1 MERTVPAVEAISV
14 KSEYLMNAL
23 GELGEWLMKAG
34 LRLLVAVL
42 LVFIGL
48 KLIKKVRKGMGRSM
62 ERAGMEI
69 TLRKFLDALLYA
81 VLLGLLVFVAAEE
94 MGIQST
100 SLVAVVGSVTLATSL
115 AMQNTLAN
123 FAGGVLILFFK
134 PFKVGDYISSANGE
148 GTVETIGLVYTILYT
163 VENKMIVI
171 PNNSLANSALVNTSS
186 METKRLVLTVGI
198 SYGSD
203 LSHAKE
209 VLRDILERHPAVR
222 NEDGILVVVDSLGES
237 SVNLSARGWTSTEDY
252 WQARWDILEEIKLRF
267 DREGIEIPYN
277 QLRVHV
283 NGKQ

>member
-186 METKRLVLTVGI
+186 MKTKRLVLTVGI
-198 SYGSD
+198 SYDSD

-209 VLRDILERHPAVR
+209 VLRDIFERHPAVR

>member
-48 KLIKKVRKGMGRSM
+48 KIIKKVRKGMGRSM

-134 PFKVGDYISSANGE
+134 PFKVGDYISTANGE

-186 METKRLVLTVGI
+186 MKTKRLVLTVGI
-198 SYGSD
+198 SYDSD

-209 VLRDILERHPAVR
+209 VLRDIFERHPAVR

-267 DREGIEIPYN
+267 DLEGIEIPYN
-277 QLRVHV
+277 QLSVHV
-283 NGKQ
+283 KGKQ

>member
-94 MGIQST
+94 MWIQST

-186 METKRLVLTVGI
+186 MKTKRLVLTVGI
-198 SYGSD
+198 SYDSD

-209 VLRDILERHPAVR
+209 VLRDIFERHPAVR

>member
-1 MERTVPAVEAISV
+1 MEHTVPAAEAISV
-14 KSEYLMNAL
+14 KSEYLVNAF

-48 KLIKKVRKGMGRSM
+48 KIIKKVRKGMGRSM

-94 MGIQST
+94 IGIQST

-123 FAGGVLILFFK
+123 FAGGVLILFLK
-134 PFKVGDYISSANGE
+134 PFKVGDYISSSNGE
-148 GTVETIGLVYTILYT
+148 GTVESIGLVYTTLYT

-186 METKRLVLTVGI
+186 MKTKRLVLTVGI
-198 SYGSD
+198 SYTSD
-203 LSHAKE
+203 LRHAKE
-209 VLRDILERHPAVR
+209 VLRTIFEQHPAVR
-222 NEDGILVVVDSLGES
+222 NQDGILVVVDSLGES

-252 WQARWDILEEIKLRF
+252 WQARWDILEEIKLTF

-277 QLRVHV
+277 QLSVHV
-283 NGKQ
+283 KGNQ

>member
-1 MERTVPAVEAISV
+1 MEHTVPAAEAISV
-14 KSEYLMNAL
+14 KSEYFMNAL
-23 GELGEWLMKAG
+23 RELGEWLMKAG
-34 LRLLVAVL
+34 LRLLAVVL

-48 KLIKKVRKGMGRSM
+48 KIIKKVRKGMGRSM
-62 ERAGMEI
+62 ERAGMEV
-69 TLRKFLDALLYA
+69 TLRKFLDALLYV

-163 VENKMIVI
+163 VENKMVVI

-186 METKRLVLTVGI
+186 MKTKRLVLTVGI
-198 SYGSD
+198 SYDSD
-203 LSHAKE
+203 LLHAKE
-209 VLRDILERHPAVR
+209 VLRDIFERHPAVR

-237 SVNLSARGWTSTEDY
+237 SVNLSTRGWTSTEDY

-267 DREGIEIPYN
+267 DLEGIEIPYN
-277 QLRVHV
+277 QLSVHV
-283 NGKQ
+283 KGKQ

>member
-1 MERTVPAVEAISV
+1 MEHTVPAAEAISV
-14 KSEYLMNAL
+14 KSEYLVNAF

-48 KLIKKVRKGMGRSM
+48 KIIKKVRKGMGRSM

-94 MGIQST
+94 IGIQST

-123 FAGGVLILFFK
+123 FAGGVLILFLK
-134 PFKVGDYISSANGE
+134 PFKVGDYISSSNGE
-148 GTVETIGLVYTILYT
+148 GTVESIGLVYTTLYT

-171 PNNSLANSALVNTSS
+171 PNNSLANSTLVNTSS
-186 METKRLVLTVGI
+186 MKTKRLVLTVGI
-198 SYGSD
+198 SYTSD
-203 LSHAKE
+203 LRHAKE
-209 VLRDILERHPAVR
+209 VLRTIFEQHPAVR
-222 NEDGILVVVDSLGES
+222 NQDGILVVVDSLGES

-252 WQARWDILEEIKLRF
+252 WQARWDILEEIKLTF

-277 QLRVHV
+277 QLSVHV
-283 NGKQ
+283 KGNQ

>member
-48 KLIKKVRKGMGRSM
+48 KIIKKVRKGMGRSM

-134 PFKVGDYISSANGE
+134 PFKVGDYISTANGE

-186 METKRLVLTVGI
+186 MKTKRLVLTVGI
-198 SYGSD
+198 SYDSD

-209 VLRDILERHPAVR
+209 VLRDIFEQHPAVR

-267 DREGIEIPYN
+267 DLEGIEIPYN
-277 QLRVHV
+277 QLSVHV
-283 NGKQ
+283 KGKQ

>member
-14 KSEYLMNAL
+14 KSEYLKNAL

-48 KLIKKVRKGMGRSM
+48 KIIKKVRKGMGRSM

-171 PNNSLANSALVNTSS
+171 PNNSLANSVLVNSSS
-186 METKRLVLTVGI
+186 MKTKRLVLTVGI
-198 SYGSD
+198 SYDSD
-203 LSHAKE
+203 LLHAKE
-209 VLRDILERHPAVR
+209 ALRDIFERHPAVR

-237 SVNLSARGWTSTEDY
+237 SVNLSVRGWTNTEDY

-283 NGKQ
+283 KGKQ

>member
-1 MERTVPAVEAISV
+1 MKRTVPAVEAISV

-186 METKRLVLTVGI
+186 MKTKRLVLTVGI
-198 SYGSD
+198 SYDSD

-209 VLRDILERHPAVR
+209 VLRDIFERHPAVR

>member
-1 MERTVPAVEAISV
+1 
-14 KSEYLMNAL
+14 MNAL

-48 KLIKKVRKGMGRSM
+48 KIIKKVRKGMGRSM

-134 PFKVGDYISSANGE
+134 PFKVGDYISTANGE

-186 METKRLVLTVGI
+186 MKTKRLVLTVGI
-198 SYGSD
+198 SYDSD

-209 VLRDILERHPAVR
+209 VLRDIFEQHPAVR

-267 DREGIEIPYN
+267 DLEGIEIPYN
-277 QLRVHV
+277 QLSVHV
-283 NGKQ
+283 KGKQ